1 MNIKLNDK
9 IFEKFPELESD
20 RLNFRQFTKRDAE
33 QLFKIRSDKQVMK
46 FMDIILLNDQS
57 QAKTLIKSIIKDFK
71 EKRGITW
78 AIIDKPTKKLIGTFG
93 FWRLVKPHNY
103 AEIGFSLLSEYWG
116 KGLMTETFKT
126 LMEFGFEKMNLHRFE
141 ANVNPQN
148 ENSIKIL
155 ERVGFRKEAHFR
167 QNYLFNNNYTDSAIY
182 CLLETDER
190 TYKL

>member
-1 MNIKLNDK
+1 MNTKINEK
-9 IFEKFPELESD
+9 IFNKFPELESD
-20 RLNFRQFTKRDAE
+20 RLIFSKFAKKDTE

-46 FMDIILLNDQS
+46 FMDIILLNNPS
-57 QAKTLIKSIIKDFK
+57 QAKTLIKSIIKDFN

-78 AIIDKPTKKLIGTFG
+78 SIVDKDTKKIIGTYG
-93 FWRLVKPHNY
+93 FWRLVRQHNY

-116 KGLMTETFKT
+116 KGFMTETFKT
-126 LMEFGFEKMNLHRFE
+126 LVEFGFNKMQLHRLE

-167 QNYLFNNNYTDSAIY
+167 ENYLFNNNFTDSAIY
-182 CLLETDER
+182 CLLETDIR
-190 TYKL
+190 KY